1 MEEEKLEWAS
11 KIESYIKLNVDSI
24 IIDFSQTNVPPDEA
38 IIFLK
43 NSKITFS
50 R

>member
-1 MEEEKLEWAS
+1 MKYYGRRKIRMDI

-43 NSKITFS
+43 NL
-50 R
+50 